1 MRLCNTDPQ
10 INCFTFSHLY
20 VVVQL
25 VWIAAFLVS
34 TKFEHFR
41 YQPPGKFHTAA
52 LARLFFVRARFFVP
66 FFNQKKT

>member
-1 MRLCNTDPQ
+1 MRLCNTDLQ

-25 VWIAAFLVS
+25 VWIAAFW
-34 TKFEHFR
+34 FR
-41 YQPPGKFHTAA
+41 QSLSIFAVNLPEKFHTAA

-66 FFNQKKT
+66 FF